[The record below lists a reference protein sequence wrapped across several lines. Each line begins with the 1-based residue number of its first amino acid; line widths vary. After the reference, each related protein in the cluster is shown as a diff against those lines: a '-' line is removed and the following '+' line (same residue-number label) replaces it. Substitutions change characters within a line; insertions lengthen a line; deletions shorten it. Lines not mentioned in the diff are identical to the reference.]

1 MRLVVDEEHVSALAR
16 PTFMAGDSLAPQL
29 ARELLA
35 AIVAGMPG
43 SQSAGVAAD
52 LAHLLA
58 AETGGLRA
66 ELVVQ
71 RERLTAASRSYTSG
85 ELMVRS
91 LSYEQRAAFGDQ
103 W

>member
-1 MRLVVDEEHVSALAR
+1 MRLVVDEEQVGALAR
-16 PTFMAGDSLAPQL
+16 PTFMAADSLAPEI
-29 ARELLA
+29 ACELLT
-35 AIVAGMPG
+35 AIAVGMPG
-43 SQSAGVAAD
+43 SQSSRVAAD

-71 RERLTAASRSYTSG
+71 SERLTAASRSYTSG
-85 ELMVRS
+85 ELFARS
-91 LSYEQRAAFGDQ
+91 LSHEQRAAFGDQ